1 MWKETKE
8 FLSPSRNNT
17 FKALNEYKNDCIC
30 ISAAYLA
37 SKSRRLISVAEGS
50 FGTRRL
56 LWRLRHTGHLYN
68 SKQKT
73 IHIETR
79 THTCAEWHIMG
90 HGRTRVQNGTSW
102 DTDAHMRRM
111 AHHGTRTHTC
121 AEWHIMGHGHTRV
134 QNSTSRDTD
143 AHMRRM
149 AHQETRTHTCAER
162 HIKRHGRTR
171 VQNGTLRDTD
181 AHVCRTAH
189 QVSEQITKRSPTT
202 TSCGPSGARLL
213 GFLPSTCGVRFS
225 SVSESVSHN
234 EYCIITNENN
244 KLQLRRKD
252 LFYV

>member
-1 MWKETKE
+1 MYFCSIFSLQKQTPYFRRGGVLRNKASALEATAYWSSVQFETK
-8 FLSPSRNNT
+8 NNT
-17 FKALNEYKNDCIC
+17 Y
-30 ISAAYLA
+30 
-37 SKSRRLISVAEGS
+37 R
-50 FGTRRL
+50 
-56 LWRLRHTGHLYN
+56 
-68 SKQKT
+68 
-73 IHIETR
+73 
-79 THTCAEWHIMG
+79 
-90 HGRTRVQNGTSW
+90 
-102 DTDAHMRRM
+102 DTDAHVCRM

-121 AEWHIMGHGHTRV
+121 AERHIMGHGRTHAKNGTSWDTDAHVCRMAHHGTRTHTCAEQHIKGHGRTHAK
-134 QNSTSRDTD
+134 NGTSRDTD
-143 AHMRRM
+143 AYVCRT

-171 VQNGTLRDTD
+171 VQNGTSRDTD

-244 KLQLRRKD
+244 KLQLRRN
-252 LFYV
+252 LNL